1 MTKKQEPWISAN
13 EAAEIISENSGR
25 PVHPDYVR
33 LVARQKPKTLA
44 SKPVDGRTNV
54 YLRSDVEKI
63 VVRAKKANRQRQTES
78 SAIDSS
84 EEGKPVTEEQ
94 PWYLPEKEESIQ
106 PEGKAEP
113 DAA

>member
-25 PVHPDYVR
+25 PIHPDYVR

-44 SKPVDGRTNV
+44 SKPLDGRTNV
-54 YLRSDVEKI
+54 YIRSDVEKI
-63 VVRAKKANRQRQTES
+63 VVRAKKVNRQRQTES
-78 SAIDSS
+78 NAVISS
-84 EEGKPVTEEQ
+84 EENKPVAEEK
-94 PWYLPEKEESIQ
+94 PWYLPEKEESTQ
-106 PEGKAEP
+106 SEEKSAS